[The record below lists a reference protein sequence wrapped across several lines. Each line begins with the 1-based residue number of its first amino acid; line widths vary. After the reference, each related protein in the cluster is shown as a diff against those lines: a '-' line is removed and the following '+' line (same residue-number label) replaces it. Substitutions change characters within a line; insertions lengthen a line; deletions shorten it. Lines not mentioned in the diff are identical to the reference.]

1 MTLSHRNNT
10 SAPLL
15 PHIPRYH
22 QHDGSGA
29 DCIVG
34 WDTNGEDTDT
44 SIARGTIIDGYD
56 ADVEDNEDTDT
67 DASQFSIPRYTSM
80 EHDDGYDADVE
91 DSGSV
96 SMPRLGDGYNVE
108 SNDGYDAD
116 DEDNTTDSL

>member
-1 MTLSHRNNT
+1 
-10 SAPLL
+10 
-15 PHIPRYH
+15 
-22 QHDGSGA
+22 
-29 DCIVG
+29 
-34 WDTNGEDTDT
+34 
-44 SIARGTIIDGYD
+44 
-56 ADVEDNEDTDT
+56 
-67 DASQFSIPRYTSM
+67 M